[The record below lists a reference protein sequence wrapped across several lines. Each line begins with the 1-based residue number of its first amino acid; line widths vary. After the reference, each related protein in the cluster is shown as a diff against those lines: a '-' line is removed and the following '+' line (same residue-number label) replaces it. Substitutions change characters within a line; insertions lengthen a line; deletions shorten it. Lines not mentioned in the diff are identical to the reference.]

1 MKTEPPD
8 RAVRCR
14 YKRRDQNMCPN
25 PAADQSPDAW
35 IVLCAH
41 HLARAVQ
48 LVNDQMKAADAAV
61 LRRAL

>member
-8 RAVRCR
+8 RTARCR